1 MQDAV
6 AKVMQKV
13 ADDKAKVSAQ
23 ARAERLRRER
33 RKRLLSLLLI
43 PAAVAFGI
51 SLWVAIPRWRHPFQP
66 PTGAAAER
74 DARQAI
80 AFAARLVEHYRAV
93 NGRPPTSL
101 PEAGA
106 ALPGIRYRLVGT
118 SYELSVTVDGR
129 ELVFLGGS
137 DLNSFQRG
145 GPLRQQRR
153 P

>member
-13 ADDKAKVSAQ
+13 ADDKAKASAQ
-23 ARAERLRRER
+23 ARAERLKRER

-43 PAAVAFGI
+43 PAVVAFGI
-51 SLWVAIPRWRHPFQP
+51 SLWIAIPRWRHPFRP

-80 AFAARLVEHYRAV
+80 AFAALLVERYRAV
-93 NGRPPTSL
+93 NGRPPPSL
-101 PEAGA
+101 REAGA
-106 ALPGIRYRLVGT
+106 TLPGVGYRVIDAG
-118 SYELSVTVDGR
+118 YELSVTVDGR
-129 ELVFLGGS
+129 PLVFLSGN
-137 DLNSFQRG
+137 DPDAFRRG
-145 GPLRQQRR
+145 GPVRQQRR